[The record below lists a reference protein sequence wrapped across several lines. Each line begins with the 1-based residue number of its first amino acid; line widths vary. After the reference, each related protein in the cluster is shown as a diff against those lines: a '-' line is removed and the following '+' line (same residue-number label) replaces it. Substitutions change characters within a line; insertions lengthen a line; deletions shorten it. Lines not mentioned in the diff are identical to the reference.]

1 VCALE
6 EDEPVVTVAAFG
18 DLHFLRL
25 RGGGEMRPC
34 WETVIVLGLDSV
46 AISEEAIILTC
57 IRDALPIVVAH
68 SRWQYEL
75 D

>member
-1 VCALE
+1 MLE
-6 EDEPVVTVAAFG
+6 EDELIVTVAAFG
-18 DLHFLRL
+18 ELHFLRL

-34 WETVIVLGLDSV
+34 WVTVIVLDLDSV
-46 AISEEAIILTC
+46 ATSREAIIFTC
-57 IRDALPIVVAH
+57 IRDALPIVVAD